1 MLDMTQIPAR
11 MKRLAG
17 DEEAQAGEMLYR
29 RGGVRSGT
37 QGESLLQYWV
47 TDTARWEVVFSSDEQ
62 GRCTCAAY
70 KEKGGCRHMV
80 AAALMA
86 EKTGALEELLRRK
99 AASAGPRLM
108 GAMESALPED
118 GTISMEIT
126 LLLEPGRPGNAPRLR
141 VGLRVGEERL
151 YVVRSIPQMIDA
163 MDAGVTMDFGKGFCF
178 HPEWMHFGAAQ
189 TRVLDIL
196 RALCLAQKEAGSV
209 LKGAELRAMVLPEP
223 FAEAIL
229 QALAD
234 VPFRVAVG
242 EQVLTG
248 RRVRPA
254 RLPLYYRVSSALRG
268 LTVTAVGPK
277 DFQPLTASCAY
288 ALVNGQVVE
297 VEEQQRSVM
306 RVLWREMV
314 GGRASFAYPTR
325 EAGRVIGELVPFLKL
340 TGVVELTQEL
350 EKQLLK
356 LPLVARLYLDRD
368 GPNVVARAQF
378 RYGEREIDPF
388 DETPAPETLHKGER
402 LLLRDGAAERRVL
415 DALGASGFFVS
426 RGRVYLSGQEAIY
439 NFVSEGLARLQE
451 LCEVYLSNDFRRM
464 QPRRPLLRGRLR
476 VSGARLELSFTE
488 DGAPAQ
494 EILGIME
501 ALSKRRRYFR
511 LKDGSFLDLS
521 AMEEWQ
527 PLADSLYEAATLE
540 GASVSA
546 GEDTLS
552 LRSYR
557 TCYLTSLMELCKLPV
572 EVDGSVRETVSALDA
587 PEEESV
593 ALPDGLTLRPY
604 QQRGFR
610 WLHTLDRLRMGGV
623 LADDMGLGKTVQM
636 IALLLAVRER
646 GQTSLVV
653 APTSLTYNWLSELNR
668 FAPALSVMVLS
679 GTGAQRASQIRH
691 LKEARDVDVLITS
704 YPLIRRDVDLLRDFD
719 FRFVVLDEA
728 QHIKNAGSVG
738 ALAVKQLQAQTRFAL
753 TGTPMEN
760 GLGELWSIFD
770 FVLPGYLNS
779 YSAFLRRY
787 QDGRDLEDL
796 RRRIRPFL
804 MRRLKKDVLTELPD
818 KIETVMT
825 AQMSPEQGKIYEAAK
840 LRLRERV
847 DRVMREKGLGR
858 GHTEV
863 LAAITELRQI
873 CCHPALVLPDY
884 AYSSGKMEMLLE
896 ILPMLAQSGHR
907 VLLFSQFTSML
918 KILRRQIE
926 NASLST
932 MYLDGDTPP
941 AERLQMTE
949 RFNAG
954 EGDVFLI
961 SRNAGGTGLN
971 LTGADTVIHYDPWW
985 NPAAE
990 DQATDRAHRIGQTR
1004 KVEVV
1009 RLVTHESI
1017 EEQVVALGQRK
1028 RALFDQLITPGEQL
1042 LTGLTEQDIRAL
1054 FA

>member
-1 MLDMTQIPAR
+1 MTQIPAK

-17 DEEAQAGEMLYR
+17 DEEARAGEMLYR
-29 RGGVRSGT
+29 RGGVRPGT
-37 QGESLLQYWV
+37 QGERLLQYWV

-62 GRCTCAAY
+62 GRCTCATY
-70 KEKGGCRHMV
+70 KEKGGCRHLT

-86 EKTGALEELLRRK
+86 EETGALEELLRRK

-118 GTISMEIT
+118 GTIRMEIT
-126 LLLEPGRPGNAPRLR
+126 LLLEPGYPGDAPRLR
-141 VGLRVGEERL
+141 IGLRVGEERL

-163 MDAGVTMDFGKGFCF
+163 IDFGTPMDFGKGFCF
-178 HPEWMHFGAAQ
+178 HPEWMHFGATQ

-196 RALCLAQKEAGSV
+196 RALCLAQREAGGV
-209 LKGAELRAMVLPEP
+209 LKGAEVRAMLLPEP

-254 RLPLYYRVSSALRG
+254 RLPLYYRVSSAVRG

-288 ALVNGQVVE
+288 ALVSGQVVA

-314 GGRASFAYPTR
+314 GGRAGFAYPTR

-356 LPLVARLYLDRD
+356 LPLVARLYLDRE
-368 GPNVVARAQF
+368 GANVIARAQF

-388 DETPAPETLHKGER
+388 DETPAPETLRKGER

-426 RGRVYLSGQEAIY
+426 KGRVYLSGQEAIY

-476 VSGARLELSFTE
+476 MNGARLELSFTE

-636 IALLLAVRER
+636 IALLLAARES

-704 YPLIRRDVDLLRDFD
+704 YPLIRRDVDLLKEFD

-779 YSAFLRRY
+779 YNAFLRRY
-787 QDGRDLEDL
+787 QDGRDLDDL

-847 DRVMREKGLGR
+847 DWVMREKGLGR

-884 AYSSGKMEMLLE
+884 AYSSGKLELLME

-918 KILRRQIE
+918 RILRRQIE

-941 AERLQMTE
+941 AQRLQMTE

-1004 KVEVV
+1004 KVEVI

-1017 EEQVVALGQRK
+1017 EEQVIALGQRK